1 MPDFLSSARFV
12 DVVLALTLLEATA
25 LVAWHCF
32 TGRGPRP
39 LDALCMLA
47 AGAFLLLA
55 LRSALVGAGHPWIM
69 LCLTGA
75 LVAHLADLARRWR

>member
-1 MPDFLSSARFV
+1 MPEFLSSARFV
-12 DVVLALTLLEATA
+12 DLVLALTVAEAAA
-25 LVAWHCF
+25 LVAWHRF

-55 LRSALVGAGHPWIM
+55 VRSALAGAGHPWIM

-75 LVAHLADLARRWR
+75 LLAHLADLARRWR